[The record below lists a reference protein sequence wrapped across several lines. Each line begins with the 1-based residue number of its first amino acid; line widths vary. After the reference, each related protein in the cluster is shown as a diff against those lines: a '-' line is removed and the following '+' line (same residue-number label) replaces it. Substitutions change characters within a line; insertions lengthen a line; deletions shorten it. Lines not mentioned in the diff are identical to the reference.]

1 LNIDDLGNRF
11 VLVILIKFTENLQ
24 STIFDRKYS
33 IKKGEAM
40 NQAQIIEIEP
50 ESEIAPEPVIDSLAT
65 IRNMVSACI
74 QCGTC
79 TGSCPSA
86 FAMDLT
92 PRQLWYNVL
101 MGEKETI
108 FHSKTFSLCSACYCC
123 TLRCPRGLPLTETM
137 SSLKQIA
144 AKENLAPYKKS
155 IRFYKSFM
163 ESVRRHGRVREMEF
177 MTLYFL
183 SMKNPFMPFQF
194 APLGMKL
201 FGKGK
206 VSFEIPSKGNG
217 ALESIFRKVEELEQ
231 NS

>member
-1 LNIDDLGNRF
+1 MSKSIFFVIGKIHSIDNQ
-11 VLVILIKFTENLQ
+11 Q
-24 STIFDRKYS
+24 SKI
-33 IKKGEAM
+33 INNKGGAM
-40 NQAQIIEIEP
+40 NHAQIIEIKP
-50 ESEIAPEPVIDSLAT
+50 ESEMVPEPVIDSLAT
-65 IRNMVSACI
+65 IREMVNACI

-79 TGSCPSA
+79 TGSCPNA

-108 FHSKTFSLCSACYCC
+108 FHSKTFSLCSVCYCC
-123 TLRCPRGLPLTETM
+123 TLRCPRGLPLTEAM
-137 SSLKQIA
+137 SALKQIA

-155 IRFYKSFM
+155 IRFYQSFM

-194 APLGMKL
+194 APLGLKL
-201 FGKGK
+201 IGKGK

-217 ALESIFRKVEELEQ
+217 ALESIFRKVEALEK
-231 NS
+231 N

>member
-1 LNIDDLGNRF
+1 
-11 VLVILIKFTENLQ
+11 
-24 STIFDRKYS
+24 
-33 IKKGEAM
+33 M
-40 NQAQIIEIEP
+40 NQAEKIEKKQGSVSVP
-50 ESEIAPEPVIDSLAT
+50 EFVVDSLAA
-65 IRNMVSACI
+65 IRDMVSTCI

-79 TGSCPSA
+79 TGSCPNA

-108 FHSKTFSLCSACYCC
+108 FHSKTFFLCSVCYYC
-123 TLRCPRGLPLTETM
+123 TLRCPRGLPLTEAM

-183 SMKNPFMPFQF
+183 SMKNPLIPLQF

-201 FGKGK
+201 MSKGK
-206 VSFEIPSKGNG
+206 VSFEIPSKGSG
-217 ALESIFRKVEELEQ
+217 ALEAIFRKTEELE
-231 NS
+231 NR